1 MWFWPIFGLIFGIT
15 MVYESI
21 GRKEYLDL
29 LIGTGYIETDTEPI
43 GIVIGIAIIIVA
55 IWRIITI
62 LNWCRNLNF
71 YFWKVRFYTSFLL

>member
-62 LNWCRNLNF
+62 L
-71 YFWKVRFYTSFLL
+71 KEK

>member
-29 LIGTGYIETDTEPI
+29 LIGTGYIETDRVFDFFVYFRKRLFIHAFRMLKVT
-43 GIVIGIAIIIVA
+43 IILAVHA
-55 IWRIITI
+55 
-62 LNWCRNLNF
+62 
-71 YFWKVRFYTSFLL
+71 